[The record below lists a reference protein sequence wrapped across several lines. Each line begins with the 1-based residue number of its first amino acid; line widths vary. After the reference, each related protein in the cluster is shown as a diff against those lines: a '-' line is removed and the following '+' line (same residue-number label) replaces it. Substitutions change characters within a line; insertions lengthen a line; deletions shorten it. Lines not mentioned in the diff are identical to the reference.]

1 MEPIDAV
8 PAAELLAAQ
17 PTVLERA
24 GALAE
29 IRERI
34 PSHGRLLVIDDDPT
48 GTQSVH
54 GVPVLTAWSRED
66 LAGALTDART
76 VFVLTNSR
84 SMPEAEATAVST
96 QITERAA
103 AIAAD
108 EGFALAVAS
117 RSDSTLRGH
126 FPQEPDAIADALE
139 AAGQAVDGV
148 LLCPCFLEAGRFTV
162 DDVQWVAQDDRLV
175 PSASTTYASD
185 RSFGYAA
192 SNLRSWVEEKTRGA
206 VPAGDVLSIGL
217 EDIRR
222 GGPERVREILAEAE
236 GRRPVVVNAT
246 EYADLEVVVL
256 GLLEAEA
263 AGQAF
268 VYRCGPSFVRVRGG
282 IEPAPPLSADAL
294 YARRAKDGHGLVLV
308 GSHVE
313 TTTRQLEHA
322 LALDGVHAQELS
334 VARLLEPGAREQEIA
349 DALGAIEQHLPE
361 REVIL
366 YTSRE
371 LARAEGSDEALDVG
385 RSVSDALVELVQRLD
400 PGLPLAFCVAKGGI
414 TSSDIG
420 TRGFGVRRAEVAGQM
435 LPGTISV
442 WILPDDSPFP
452 GLPYVIFPGNVGEA
466 ETLAEVIERLAT

>member
-1 MEPIDAV
+1 MEPVDAV

-17 PTVLERA
+17 PPVPERP

-34 PSHGRLLVIDDDPT
+34 PSQGRLLVIDDDPT

-66 LAGALTDART
+66 LAGALADAGT

-84 SMPEAEATAVST
+84 SMPEREAVAVSS

-103 AIAAD
+103 AIAAA
-108 EGFALAVAS
+108 EGFELAVAS

-126 FPQEPDAIADALE
+126 FPQETDAIADTLE
-139 AAGQAVDGV
+139 ADVDGV
-148 LLCPCFLEAGRFTV
+148 LLCPCFLEAGRVTI
-162 DDVQWVAQDDRLV
+162 DDVHWVAQDDRFV
-175 PSASTTYASD
+175 PSAQTTYAAD
-185 RSFGYAA
+185 RSFGYSV
-192 SNLRSWVEEKTRGA
+192 SNLRSWVEEKTGGSVR
-206 VPAGDVLSIGL
+206 AGDVLSLGL

-222 GGPERVREILAEAE
+222 GGPERVREILGEAE

-256 GLLEAEA
+256 GLLAAEA

-268 VYRCGPSFVRVRGG
+268 VYRCGPSFVRVRGA

-294 YARRAKDGHGLVLV
+294 YARRPKEGHGLVLV

-322 LALDGVHAQELS
+322 LELDGVHARELS
-334 VARLLEPGAREQEIA
+334 VARLLDPGTREQELA

-442 WILPDDSPFP
+442 WILPEDSAFP

>member
-1 MEPIDAV
+1 MEPVDAV

-17 PTVLERA
+17 PPVPERP

-34 PSHGRLLVIDDDPT
+34 PSQGRLLVIDDDPT

-66 LAGALTDART
+66 LAGALADAGT

-84 SMPEAEATAVST
+84 SMPEREAVAVSS

-103 AIAAD
+103 AIAAA
-108 EGFALAVAS
+108 EGFELAVAS

-126 FPQEPDAIADALE
+126 FPQETDAIADTLE
-139 AAGQAVDGV
+139 AAVDGV
-148 LLCPCFLEAGRFTV
+148 LLCPCFLEAGRVTI
-162 DDVQWVAQDDRLV
+162 DDVHWVAQDDRFV
-175 PSASTTYASD
+175 PSAQTTYAAD
-185 RSFGYAA
+185 RSFGYSV
-192 SNLRSWVEEKTRGA
+192 SNLRSWVEEKTGGSVR
-206 VPAGDVLSIGL
+206 AGDVLSLGL

-222 GGPERVREILAEAE
+222 GGPERVREILGEAE

-256 GLLEAEA
+256 GLLAAEA

-268 VYRCGPSFVRVRGG
+268 VYRCGPSFVRVRGA

-294 YARRAKDGHGLVLV
+294 YARRPQEGHGLVLV

-322 LALDGVHAQELS
+322 LKLDGVHARELS
-334 VARLLEPGAREQEIA
+334 VERLLEPGAREQELA

-371 LARAEGSDEALDVG
+371 LARAEGSDDALDVG

-442 WILPDDSPFP
+442 WILPEDSAFP

>member
-1 MEPIDAV
+1 MTAV
-8 PAAELLAAQ
+8 PAAELLGAQ
-17 PTVLERA
+17 PPVLERP

-29 IRERI
+29 IRSRLR
-34 PSHGRLLVIDDDPT
+34 SRLLVIDDDPT

-54 GVPVLTAWSRED
+54 GVPVLTAWSPED
-66 LAGALTDART
+66 LAGALADAGT

-84 SMPEAEATAVST
+84 SMPEREATAVST
-96 QITERAA
+96 EITERAA

-108 EGFALAVAS
+108 EGFDLAVAS

-139 AAGQAVDGV
+139 ADVDGV
-148 LLCPCFLEAGRFTV
+148 LLCPCFLEAGRVTI
-162 DDVQWVAQDDRLV
+162 DDVQWVAQDDDLV
-175 PSASTTYASD
+175 PSAQTTYATD
-185 RSFGYAA
+185 RSFGYSV
-192 SNLRSWVEEKTRGA
+192 SNLRGWVEEKTRGA
-206 VPAGDVLSIGL
+206 VRAGDVLSLGL
-217 EDIRR
+217 EDIRG
-222 GGPERVREILAEAE
+222 GGPERVREILSAAE

-256 GLLEAEA
+256 GLLDAEA
-263 AGQAF
+263 DGQTF

-282 IEPAPPLSADAL
+282 IEPAPPLSAEAL
-294 YARRAKDGHGLVLV
+294 YARRAHDGHGLVLV
-308 GSHVE
+308 GSHVD

-322 LALDGVHAQELS
+322 LALDGVHGKELS
-334 VARLLEPGAREQEIA
+334 VERLLDPGTREEEIA
-349 DALGAIEQHLPE
+349 GALADIERHLPE

-371 LARAEGSDEALDVG
+371 LAKAKGSDEALDVG

-442 WILPDDSPFP
+442 WILPDDSAFP

>member
-1 MEPIDAV
+1 MEPVDAV

-17 PTVLERA
+17 PPVLQRD

-54 GVPVLTAWSRED
+54 GVPVLTAWSRDD
-66 LAGALTDART
+66 LAGALADAGT

-84 SMPEAEATAVST
+84 SMPEREAIAVNT
-96 QITERAA
+96 EITERAA

-108 EGFALAVAS
+108 EGFTLAVAS
-117 RSDSTLRGH
+117 RSDSTMRGH
-126 FPQEPDAIADALE
+126 YPQEPDAIADALG
-139 AAGQAVDGV
+139 ANVDGV
-148 LLCPCFLEAGRFTV
+148 LLCPCFLEAGRLTI
-162 DDVQWVAQDDRLV
+162 DDVQWVAQDDDLV
-175 PSASTTYASD
+175 PSAQTTYATD
-185 RSFGYAA
+185 RSFGYSV
-192 SNLRSWVEEKTRGA
+192 SNLRSWVEEKTGGA
-206 VPAGDVLSIGL
+206 VRADDVLSLGL
-217 EDIRR
+217 DDIRR
-222 GGPERVREILAEAE
+222 GGPERVREILGEAE

-256 GLLEAEA
+256 GLLAAEA
-263 AGQAF
+263 AGKTF

-282 IEPAPPLSADAL
+282 IEPAPPLSPDAL

-322 LALDGVHAQELS
+322 LALDGVHGQELS
-334 VARLLEPGAREQEIA
+334 VARLLDPDAREQQIA
-349 DALGAIEQHLPE
+349 NALSAIEQHLPE

-442 WILPDDSPFP
+442 WMLPDDSAFP